1 VSELTVEIDET
12 RAMVRLGGM
21 PGKLKAV
28 LARKTT
34 ELRLLLEGLVKTKL
48 SGEVLNV
55 RTGDLRR
62 SIFSDQTETATSVE
76 GRVASSGDVKY
87 ARIQEYGGTT
97 SPHDIFPTK
106 GKALAFVMDGKQ
118 IFAKVVHHPGSVI
131 PARSYMR
138 SSLAEVSPEIVEG
151 YKSAALKDAGL

>member
-1 VSELTVEIDET
+1 MSEFTVELDET
-12 RAMVRLGGM
+12 RATVRLGAM
-21 PGKLKAV
+21 PGKLIGA
-28 LARKTT
+28 LTRKTT
-34 ELRLLLEGLVKTKL
+34 ELRLMLEGLVKRKL

-62 SIFSDQTETATSVE
+62 SIFSDQAQTATSVE

-97 SPHDIFPTK
+97 SPHDIIPTK
-106 GKALAFVMDGKQ
+106 GQALAFVMSGKQ
-118 IFAKVVHHPGSVI
+118 VFAKVVHHPGSVI

-138 SSLAEVSPEIVEG
+138 SSLTEMHPEIVEG
-151 YKSAALKDAGL
+151 YKSAALKDAQL